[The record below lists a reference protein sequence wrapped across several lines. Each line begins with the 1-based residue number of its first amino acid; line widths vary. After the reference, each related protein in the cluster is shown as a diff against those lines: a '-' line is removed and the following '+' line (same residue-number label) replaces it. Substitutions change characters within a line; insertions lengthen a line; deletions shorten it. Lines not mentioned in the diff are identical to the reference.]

1 MNSFLKTQMG
11 DGNFSVY
18 SNNQFLDESK
28 EQNKMMS
35 LVLGGIAGISLLV
48 GGIGIMNIMLV
59 TVSERP
65 REIGV
70 RRAIGAPRASIMAQ
84 FLVEAAVVCGVGG
97 VIGTGLG
104 VLGSLIA
111 GKLLLKMLL
120 FPDTGLAVGAFL
132 FSVLLGIGFGLYP
145 AAKASGLT
153 PVEAL
158 RSE

>member
-1 MNSFLKTQMG
+1 M
-11 DGNFSVY
+11 
-18 SNNQFLDESK
+18 
-28 EQNKMMS
+28 
-35 LVLGGIAGISLLV
+35 
-48 GGIGIMNIMLV
+48 
-59 TVSERP
+59 
-65 REIGV
+65 
-70 RRAIGAPRASIMAQ
+70 
-84 FLVEAAVVCGVGG
+84 VCGVGG
-97 VIGTGLG
+97 VIGIGLG